1 MDEKE
6 AKKILRKRAK
16 EAYEKLAYSENKLAI
31 ANKTIYLQMQQI
43 EKLNRFVEFKETE
56 ARLQDNAIDRDTTII
71 HYLESKIVDLISRY
85 NKGD

>member
-1 MDEKE
+1 MEEKE

-16 EAYEKLAYSENKLAI
+16 EAYKNQLEAERKLFI

-43 EKLNRFVEFKETE
+43 EKLNKFIDFKETE

-71 HYLESKIVDLISRY
+71 HYLESKIVSMISEY
-85 NKGD
+85 NKA

>member
-16 EAYEKLAYSENKLAI
+16 EAYKAQLEAERKLELAKKVI
-31 ANKTIYLQMQQI
+31 ELQNEQI
-43 EKLNRFVEFKETE
+43 EKLNKFIDFKETE

-71 HYLESKIVDLISRY
+71 HYLESKIIQLISDF
-85 NKGD
+85 NKA

>member
-16 EAYEKLAYSENKLAI
+16 EAYKAQLEAERKLGI

-43 EKLNRFVEFKETE
+43 EKLNKFIDFKETE
-56 ARLQDNAIDRDTTII
+56 ARLQDNAINRDTTII
-71 HYLESKIVDLISRY
+71 HYLESKICSMISDY
-85 NKGD
+85 NKN

>member
-16 EAYEKLAYSENKLAI
+16 EAHKAQQEAERKLAI

-43 EKLNRFVEFKETE
+43 EKLNKFIDFKETE
-56 ARLQDNAIDRDTTII
+56 ARLQDNAIDRNNTII
-71 HYLESKIVDLISRY
+71 NYLEAKIVDLISQY
-85 NKGD
+85 NKA

>member
-1 MDEKE
+1 MEEKE

-16 EAYEKLAYSENKLAI
+16 EAYKAQLEAERKLAI

-43 EKLNRFVEFKETE
+43 DKLNKFIDFKETK

-71 HYLESKIVDLISRY
+71 HYLESKIVDLISQF
-85 NKGD
+85 NKA